1 MAQWPRRRVYWRWLL
16 VLAYAGAIFMLS
28 SMPGDTV
35 PTVKVSDKL
44 LHAVLF
50 GGLAILVCRA
60 LRVQTSTRSC
70 SFIAITS
77 LLITVCYGITDE
89 VHQLFVPRRA
99 AELADVMADSLG
111 ALLAVWGWY
120 KIGTRWPWLQ

>member
-1 MAQWPRRRVYWRWLL
+1 MAPWLRYRAYWRWLL
-16 VLAYAGAIFMLS
+16 VLAYAGTIFFLS
-28 SMPGDTV
+28 SRPGNTLPDFR
-35 PTVKVSDKL
+35 VSDKL

-60 LRVQTSTRSC
+60 LRAQVSARSRA
-70 SFIAITS
+70 FIAIVA
-77 LLITVCYGITDE
+77 LLVTVCYGISDE

-111 ALLAVWGWY
+111 ALLAAWGWLQVER
-120 KIGTRWPWLQ
+120 RWPRLQ